1 MTSIALP
8 CPPSG
13 LPTKADLT
21 NMFNQIT
28 AIPSDIQAQI
38 DELKQT
44 TQKDAKETLDRIQNL
59 ENEMKEKAGEER
71 AALEA
76 EIESLKNMEDPLG
89 IVSEIED
96 TIKEVEDTIEQFS
109 DLFTPWWEKGKVRQL
124 EKEAEDAFT
133 ELVQEFHIYIPVK
146 MMEMISKI
154 VPVEFTVPILGLSID
169 VLRIMDG
176 DYQAELKAQISGV
189 TEEYTTKLETLQADL
204 ESGKLEQD
212 AYDSALGMLDDEKAK
227 VLDALYMMVPEQYR
241 YFDGE
246 FGVECTEWKAKL
258 TWSYIKNEIMEWCTM
273 SLFKL
278 LDKLIGMFKEIW
290 DALGLPDLP
299 IPLSFD
305 MAEWVR
311 AVIDM
316 VVAKYDEEKNRILGD
331 LDKLQ
336 NFDVEQELADA
347 VQDVEDDVKELE
359 NKVKNFDAEKELEE
373 QLASLEAD
381 IVSEI
386 MELSIPLPSP
396 FDISIQD
403 IMGGE
408 IEGKVQCLE
417 DKIHQICTAAR
428 DWKIIT
434 MKELFNIWL
443 KKIKKFLDAIG
454 LGKLLDFLTL
464 TFCDVLELIGLPLEI
479 PIPGLDKIASLG
491 VLPPVLTGDILA
503 THDRPKVTLPTLS
516 DDDIP
521 DFDSMTEEEFQE
533 FLDGLV

>member
-154 VPVEFTVPILGLSID
+154 IPVEFSVPILGLSID

-176 DYQAELKAQISGV
+176 DYQTELKAQISGV
-189 TEEYTTKLETLQADL
+189 TEEYTTKLETLQQDL

-278 LDKLIGMFKEIW
+278 FDKLIGKFKEIW
-290 DALGLPDLP
+290 DALGLPNLP
-299 IPLSFD
+299 VPLSFD
-305 MAEWVR
+305 VAEWVR
-311 AVIDM
+311 AGIDTVI
-316 VVAKYDEEKNRILGD
+316 AKKDEEMQRI
-331 LDKLQ
+331 
-336 NFDVEQELADA
+336 
-347 VQDVEDDVKELE
+347 QDDITQLE
-359 NKVKNFDAEKELEE
+359 SDVKNFDAQKELED
-373 QLASLEAD
+373 QLASIQQD
-381 IVSEI
+381 IMTEI
-386 MELSIPLPSP
+386 GELSIPLPSP
-396 FDISIQD
+396 FNISIND
-403 IMGGE
+403 MMGGE

-417 DKIHQICTAAR
+417 DKIHQMVTAAR
-428 DWKIIT
+428 DWKTIS

-443 KKIKKFLDAIG
+443 RKIKKFLSAIG
-454 LGKLLDFLTL
+454 LGKLLSFLDLTL
-464 TFCDVLELIGLPLEI
+464 CDVLELIGLPLEI
-479 PIPGLDKIASLG
+479 PIPDLDKLSALG

-503 THDRPKVTLPTLS
+503 THDRPKVTLPSLS

-521 DFDSMTEEEFQE
+521 DFESMTEEEFQD
-533 FLDGLV
+533 FLDGLI

>member
-154 VPVEFTVPILGLSID
+154 IPVEFSVPILGLSID

-176 DYQAELKAQISGV
+176 DYQTELKAQISGV
-189 TEEYTTKLETLQADL
+189 TEEYTTKLETLQQDL

-258 TWSYIKNEIMEWCTM
+258 TWSYIKNEIMEYCTN

-278 LDKLIGMFKEIW
+278 FDKLIGKFKEIW
-290 DALGLPDLP
+290 DALGLPNLP
-299 IPLSFD
+299 VPLSFD
-305 MAEWVR
+305 VAEWVR
-311 AVIDM
+311 AGIDAVI
-316 VVAKYDEEKNRILGD
+316 AKKDEEMQRI
-331 LDKLQ
+331 
-336 NFDVEQELADA
+336 
-347 VQDVEDDVKELE
+347 QDDITQLE
-359 NKVKNFDAEKELEE
+359 SDVKNFDAQKELED
-373 QLASLEAD
+373 QLASIQQD
-381 IVSEI
+381 IMTEI
-386 MELSIPLPSP
+386 GELSIPLPSP
-396 FDISIQD
+396 FNISIND
-403 IMGGE
+403 MMGGE

-417 DKIHQICTAAR
+417 DKIHQMVTAAR
-428 DWKIIT
+428 DWKTIS

-443 KKIKKFLDAIG
+443 RKIKKFLSAIG
-454 LGKLLDFLTL
+454 LGKLLSFLDLTL
-464 TFCDVLELIGLPLEI
+464 CDVLELIGLPLEI
-479 PIPGLDKIASLG
+479 PIPDLDKLSALG

-503 THDRPKVTLPTLS
+503 THDRPKVTLPSLS

-521 DFDSMTEEEFQE
+521 DFESMTEEEFQD
-533 FLDGLV
+533 FLDGLI

>member
-1 MTSIALP
+1 MTTIALP

-38 DELKQT
+38 DELKQ
-44 TQKDAKETLDRIQNL
+44 QVAKDSEETLDRIRNL
-59 ENEMKEKAGEER
+59 EEEMKEKTEEER
-71 AALEA
+71 ARVQAQIDA
-76 EIESLKNMEDPLG
+76 LKNGEDPLG
-89 IVSEIED
+89 IVSELED
-96 TIKEVEDTIEQFS
+96 TIKEIEDTIETIS
-109 DLFTPWWEKGKVRQL
+109 DLFTPWWEKGKIRQL

-154 VPVEFTVPILGLSID
+154 VPVEFTVPILGISID

-189 TEEYTTKLETLQADL
+189 TEEYTTKLETLQSDF

-212 AYDSALGMLDDEKAK
+212 AYDSALGMLEDEKAK

-278 LDKLIGMFKEIW
+278 LDKLIGMFKDIW
-290 DALGLPDLP
+290 DLLGLPELP
-299 IPLSFD
+299 VPLSFD

-316 VVAKYDEEKNRILGD
+316 VVAKYQEEMDRITGD
-331 LDKLQ
+331 IEKLQ
-336 NFDVEQELADA
+336 NFDVEQELADLE
-347 VQDVEDDVKELE
+347 QDAKDKVKEVEDKINNFDAQKELE
-359 NKVKNFDAEKELEE
+359 D
-373 QLASLEAD
+373 QLAKLQGD
-381 IVSEI
+381 IISEI
-386 MELSIPLPSP
+386 MELSIPLPAP

-417 DKIHQICTAAR
+417 DKINQICTAAR

-479 PIPGLDKIASLG
+479 PLPGLDKLSALG

-503 THDRPKVTLPTLS
+503 SHDRPKVTLPSLS

-521 DFDSMTEEEFQE
+521 DFDSMAEEEFEE

>member
-1 MTSIALP
+1 MTTIALP

-38 DELKQT
+38 DELKQ
-44 TQKDAKETLDRIQNL
+44 QVAQDSEETLDRIQNL
-59 ENEMKEKAGEER
+59 ENEMKEKTGEER
-71 AALEA
+71 ARVQAQIDAL
-76 EIESLKNMEDPLG
+76 KKGEDPLG
-89 IVSEIED
+89 IVSELED
-96 TIKEVEDTIEQFS
+96 TIKEIEDTIETIS
-109 DLFTPWWEKGKVRQL
+109 DLFKPWWDKGKVRQL

-146 MMEMISKI
+146 MLEMISKI
-154 VPVEFTVPILGLSID
+154 IPLSFDVPVLGLTID
-169 VLRIMDG
+169 VLRIMEPE
-176 DYQAELKAQISGV
+176 YQEELKQEIAGV
-189 TEEYTTKLETLQADL
+189 TEEYTTKLETLQQDF
-204 ESGKLEQD
+204 ESGKLQED
-212 AYDSALGMLDDEKAK
+212 AYNSAMDELEDQRAQ
-227 VLDALYMMVPEQYR
+227 VIDALYALVPEQYR

-246 FGVECTEWKAKL
+246 FGVECAEWKAKL

-278 LDKLIGMFKEIW
+278 LDELIGKFKEIW
-290 DALGLPDLP
+290 DLLGLPPLP
-299 IPLSFD
+299 VPLSFD

-311 AVIDM
+311 AVIDQI
-316 VVAKYDEEKNRILGD
+316 VAKYQEEMDRIVGD
-331 LDKLQ
+331 IEKLQ
-336 NFDVEQELADA
+336 NFDVEQELADLE
-347 VQDVEDDVKELE
+347 QDAKDKVKETEDKINNFDAQKELE
-359 NKVKNFDAEKELEE
+359 D
-373 QLASLEAD
+373 QLAKLQED
-381 IVSEI
+381 IVSQI
-386 MELSIPLPSP
+386 MELSIPLPAP

-479 PIPGLDKIASLG
+479 PLPGLDKLSALG

-503 THDRPKVTLPTLS
+503 SHDRPKVTLPSLS

-521 DFDSMTEEEFQE
+521 DFDSMAEEEFQE

>member
-1 MTSIALP
+1 MTTIALP

-154 VPVEFTVPILGLSID
+154 IPVEFSVPILGLSID

-176 DYQAELKAQISGV
+176 DYQTELKAQISGV
-189 TEEYTTKLETLQADL
+189 TEEYTTKLETLQQDL

-258 TWSYIKNEIMEWCTM
+258 TWSYIKNEIMEYCTN

-278 LDKLIGMFKEIW
+278 FDKLIGKFKEIW
-290 DALGLPDLP
+290 DALGLPNLP
-299 IPLSFD
+299 VPLSFD
-305 MAEWVR
+305 VAEWVR
-311 AVIDM
+311 AGIDAVI
-316 VVAKYDEEKNRILGD
+316 AKKDEEMQRI
-331 LDKLQ
+331 
-336 NFDVEQELADA
+336 
-347 VQDVEDDVKELE
+347 QDDITQLE
-359 NKVKNFDAEKELEE
+359 SDVKNFDAQKELED
-373 QLASLEAD
+373 QLASIQQD
-381 IVSEI
+381 IMTEI
-386 MELSIPLPSP
+386 GELSIPLPSP
-396 FDISIQD
+396 FNISIND
-403 IMGGE
+403 MMGGE

-417 DKIHQICTAAR
+417 DKIHQMVTAAR
-428 DWKIIT
+428 DWKTIS

-443 KKIKKFLDAIG
+443 RKIKKFLSAIG
-454 LGKLLDFLTL
+454 LGKLLSFLDLTL
-464 TFCDVLELIGLPLEI
+464 CDVLELIGLPLEI
-479 PIPGLDKIASLG
+479 PIPDLDKLSALG

-503 THDRPKVTLPTLS
+503 THDRPKVTLPSLS

-521 DFDSMTEEEFQE
+521 DFESMTEEEFQD

>member
-154 VPVEFTVPILGLSID
+154 IPVEFSVPILGLSID

-176 DYQAELKAQISGV
+176 DYQTELKAQISGV
-189 TEEYTTKLETLQADL
+189 TEEYTTKLETLQQDL

-227 VLDALYMMVPEQYR
+227 ALDALYMMVPEQYR

-278 LDKLIGMFKEIW
+278 FDKLIGKFKEIW
-290 DALGLPDLP
+290 DALGLPNLP
-299 IPLSFD
+299 VPLSFD
-305 MAEWVR
+305 VAEWVR
-311 AVIDM
+311 AGIDAVI
-316 VVAKYDEEKNRILGD
+316 AKKDEEMQRI
-331 LDKLQ
+331 
-336 NFDVEQELADA
+336 
-347 VQDVEDDVKELE
+347 QDDITQLE
-359 NKVKNFDAEKELEE
+359 SDVKNFDAQKELED
-373 QLASLEAD
+373 QLASIQQD
-381 IVSEI
+381 IMTEI
-386 MELSIPLPSP
+386 GELSIPLPSP
-396 FDISIQD
+396 FNISIND
-403 IMGGE
+403 MMGGE

-417 DKIHQICTAAR
+417 DKIHQMVTAAR
-428 DWKIIT
+428 DWKTIS

-443 KKIKKFLDAIG
+443 RKIKKFLSAIG
-454 LGKLLDFLTL
+454 LGKLLSFLDLTL
-464 TFCDVLELIGLPLEI
+464 CDVLELIGLPLEI
-479 PIPGLDKIASLG
+479 PIPDLDKLSALG

-503 THDRPKVTLPTLS
+503 THDRPKVTLPSLS

-521 DFDSMTEEEFQE
+521 DFESMTEEEFQD
-533 FLDGLV
+533 FLDGLI

>member
-154 VPVEFTVPILGLSID
+154 IPVEFSVPILGLSID

-176 DYQAELKAQISGV
+176 DYQTELKAQISGV
-189 TEEYTTKLETLQADL
+189 TEEYTTKLETLQQDL

-278 LDKLIGMFKEIW
+278 FDKLIGKFKEIW
-290 DALGLPDLP
+290 DALGLPNLP
-299 IPLSFD
+299 VPLSFD
-305 MAEWVR
+305 VAEWVR
-311 AVIDM
+311 AGIDAVI
-316 VVAKYDEEKNRILGD
+316 AKKDEEMQRI
-331 LDKLQ
+331 
-336 NFDVEQELADA
+336 
-347 VQDVEDDVKELE
+347 QDDITQLE
-359 NKVKNFDAEKELEE
+359 SDVKNFDAQKELED
-373 QLASLEAD
+373 QLASIQQD
-381 IVSEI
+381 IMTEI
-386 MELSIPLPSP
+386 GELSIPLPSP
-396 FDISIQD
+396 FNISIND
-403 IMGGE
+403 MMGGE

-417 DKIHQICTAAR
+417 DKIHQMVTAAR
-428 DWKIIT
+428 DWKTIS

-443 KKIKKFLDAIG
+443 RKIKKFLSAIG
-454 LGKLLDFLTL
+454 LGKLLSFLDLTL
-464 TFCDVLELIGLPLEI
+464 CDVLELIGLPLEI
-479 PIPGLDKIASLG
+479 PIPDLDKLSALG

-503 THDRPKVTLPTLS
+503 THDRPKVTLPSLS

-521 DFDSMTEEEFQE
+521 DFESMTEEEFQD

>member
-1 MTSIALP
+1 MTTIALP

-38 DELKQT
+38 DELKQ
-44 TQKDAKETLDRIQNL
+44 QVAQDSEETLDRIRNL
-59 ENEMKEKAGEER
+59 EEEMKEKTEEER
-71 AALEA
+71 ARVQAQIDA
-76 EIESLKNMEDPLG
+76 LKNGEDPLG
-89 IVSEIED
+89 IVSELED
-96 TIKEVEDTIEQFS
+96 TIKEIEDTIETIS
-109 DLFTPWWEKGKVRQL
+109 DLFKPWWDKGKVRQL

-146 MMEMISKI
+146 MLEMISKI
-154 VPVEFTVPILGLSID
+154 IPLSFDVPVLGLTID
-169 VLRIMDG
+169 VLRIMEPE
-176 DYQAELKAQISGV
+176 YQEELKQEIAGI
-189 TEEYTTKLETLQADL
+189 TEEYTTKLETLQQDF
-204 ESGKLEQD
+204 ESGKLQED
-212 AYDSALGMLDDEKAK
+212 AYNSAMDELEDQRAQ
-227 VLDALYMMVPEQYR
+227 VIDALYALVPEQYR

-246 FGVECTEWKAKL
+246 FGVECAEWKAKL

-278 LDKLIGMFKEIW
+278 LDELISKFKDIW
-290 DALGLPDLP
+290 DLLGLPELP
-299 IPLSFD
+299 VPLSFD

-311 AVIDM
+311 AVIDQI
-316 VVAKYDEEKNRILGD
+316 VAKYQEEMDRIGGD
-331 LDKLQ
+331 IEKLQ
-336 NFDVEQELADA
+336 NFDVEQELADLE
-347 VQDVEDDVKELE
+347 QDAKDKVKETEDKINNFDAQKELE
-359 NKVKNFDAEKELEE
+359 D
-373 QLASLEAD
+373 QLAKLQED
-381 IVSEI
+381 IVSQI

-479 PIPGLDKIASLG
+479 PLPGLDKLSALG

-503 THDRPKVTLPTLS
+503 SHDRPKVTLPSLS

-521 DFDSMTEEEFQE
+521 DFDSMAEEEFQE

>member
-44 TQKDAKETLDRIQNL
+44 TQKDAKEALDRIQNL
-59 ENEMKEKAGEER
+59 ENEMKEKSGEER
-71 AALEA
+71 ARIQAQIDE
-76 EIESLKNMEDPLG
+76 LKNSPDPLG
-89 IVSEIED
+89 IVSELED
-96 TIKEVEDTIEQFS
+96 TIKEIEDTIDTIT
-109 DLFTPWWEKGKVRQL
+109 DLFSPWWQKGKVRQL

-146 MMEMISKI
+146 MLEMISKI
-154 VPVEFTVPILGLSID
+154 VPISFEIPVLGLSID
-169 VLRIMDG
+169 VLRIMEPA
-176 DYQAELKAQISGV
+176 YQEELKQQIAGI

-204 ESGKLEQD
+204 ESGKLKED
-212 AYDSALGMLDDEKAK
+212 AYNSAMDELDNQRSQ
-227 VLDALYMMVPEQYR
+227 VIDALYALVPEQYR

-246 FGVECTEWKAKL
+246 FGVECAEWKAKL

-305 MAEWVR
+305 MAAWVR
-311 AVIDM
+311 AVIDQI
-316 VVAKYDEEKNRILGD
+316 VAKYTEEQNRILGD

-336 NFDVEQELADA
+336 NFDVEQELADLE
-347 VQDVEDDVKELE
+347 QDVKDKVAETEEKINNFDAQKELE
-359 NKVKNFDAEKELEE
+359 D
-373 QLASLEAD
+373 QLAKLQGD
-381 IVSEI
+381 IISEI

-417 DKIHQICTAAR
+417 DKINQICTAAR

-454 LGKLLDFLTL
+454 LGKLLDFLTF

-479 PIPGLDKIASLG
+479 PLPGLDKLSELG

-503 THDRPKVTLPTLS
+503 SHDRVKVTLPTLS

-521 DFDSMTEEEFQE
+521 DFDSMTEEEYQD
-533 FLDGLV
+533 FLSRLV

>member
-1 MTSIALP
+1 MTTIALP

-38 DELKQT
+38 EELKTQAQT
-44 TQKDAKETLDRIQNL
+44 DTRETLERIQNL
-59 ENEMKEKAGEER
+59 ENEMKEKVGEER
-71 AALEA
+71 ARVQAQIDALE
-76 EIESLKNMEDPLG
+76 NGEDPFG
-89 IVSEIED
+89 IISELED
-96 TIKEVEDTIEQFS
+96 TIKDIEETIETIS
-109 DLFTPWWEKGKVRQL
+109 DLFTPWWDKGKVRQL

-154 VPVEFTVPILGLSID
+154 VPVSFSVPVLGLTID
-169 VLRIMDG
+169 ALRIMEPE
-176 DYQAELKAQISGV
+176 YQEELKQQIAGI
-189 TEEYTTKLETLQADL
+189 TEEYTTKLETLQQDF
-204 ESGKLEQD
+204 ESGKLQED
-212 AYDSALGMLDDEKAK
+212 AYNSAMDE
-227 VLDALYMMVPEQYR
+227 LEDQRSQIIDAVYALVPEQYR

-246 FGVECTEWKAKL
+246 FGVECAEWKAKL

-305 MAEWVR
+305 MAAWVR
-311 AVIDM
+311 AVIDQ
-316 VVAKYDEEKNRILGD
+316 VVAKYQEEMDRITGD
-331 LDKLQ
+331 IEKLQ
-336 NFDVEQELADA
+336 NFDVEQEIADLE
-347 VQDVEDDVKELE
+347 QDAKDKATEIEDKINNFDAQKELE
-359 NKVKNFDAEKELEE
+359 D
-373 QLASLEAD
+373 QLAKLQGD
-381 IVSEI
+381 IVSQI

-417 DKIHQICTAAR
+417 DKINQICTAAR

-479 PIPGLDKIASLG
+479 PLPGLDKLSALG

-503 THDRPKVTLPTLS
+503 SHDRPQVTLPSLS

-521 DFDSMTEEEFQE
+521 DFDNMTEEEYQE
-533 FLDGLV
+533 FLEGLV